1 MSGDV
6 ALATPETP
14 PSAAPP
20 APAWLKRLIPTFT
33 DDFQVKILDAK
44 GHIHWQSNAGP
55 QTWALFSPYDEQAW
69 GGRRGGGK
77 TAALI
82 AWMTMGDWSLPD
94 DDPARLSFLNDS
106 SYRGLLLRESYQ
118 DMAEFVEE
126 AKAFYKVFGG
136 KATDD
141 PTHIDFKSGARIYFN
156 HLQSEDAFNKYKGWN
171 ITRIG
176 IEELTQIKTQRQ
188 YLRLQ
193 GSLRSTERVRGGKTF
208 PPLRTLIVG
217 TTNPDGPGAPW
228 VKARFV
234 SVLDNYGKRIPPNTP
249 ILDPISGLKSI
260 FIPFPI
266 DANPYY
272 AENTTAGRSYRAR
285 LMAQDEVT
293 RRQWVE
299 GDWDVG
305 SGQFFCCDNE
315 TDFLTIDGF
324 KRVEE
329 IKLGELIATRGPSGR
344 VEYAPCE
351 KITRERY
358 EGDLLYHE
366 SSHVN
371 FAVTPNHNMFMAVDN
386 HDMKK
391 GPFSFRRADSL
402 PSSSFHLIASTG
414 FDGIQAPETISFS
427 GTVENEHN
435 SQVCVCPV
443 CNCSYETKGHRLR
456 HRRGTTCSR
465 KCSYVFR
472 AGIYGRAAVA
482 TITKEAPA
490 SFKTKTLTFEM
501 GDWLEFFGWFISEGC
516 VDKKAGVVQIAQKK
530 HIERVERIKEL
541 LIRMGF
547 TGNHHGNR
555 FKISSKI
562 LSRVLSVFGKSHQK
576 YIPREYLQYGGGHLR
591 RLYDGLVL
599 GDGFET
605 QSGGNAYYTVSK
617 QLANDVQ
624 EIALKLGMRATISER
639 KQSMGRDVGYY
650 VGIYAPGHSMIRVL
664 RSKIQRRPYSGY
676 VGCVTVR
683 PHHTIMIRRRGC
695 IMWTGNSDYRPDG
708 PIGEEEKR
716 LYPWAR
722 HLVAPVPLRPW
733 WYRWGD
739 GDWGWRHPSCYHKLV
754 RNEADGRIHIYDELQ
769 VRNVGSFE
777 QGAMLARWWQHD
789 LIALKEAGRDPCVVI
804 YMSGVHGDVFSKDDA
819 SKSKAEQ
826 ILAGIREVLGPFG
839 ALLLKYDENE
849 REVMLRDKQR
859 AQAMFEKRRQELA
872 GHICIALK
880 PIYFDRVSAWD
891 YLRDCL
897 RFRPARLAF
906 ANQDERER
914 YLREVL
920 ATEGRESYERIRTEL
935 ERVKPEI
942 LPRLQ
947 IWDCCRELDRCFR
960 VAQCDMSNE
969 GDPSKTSRSEDVLKF
984 NANSETGE
992 GGDDALDAARLGV
1005 LAYKEI
1011 QTQIPL
1017 SYFVSDRIEEAKEA
1031 CLRDTGEALDDPT
1044 RLAMISRQATAN
1056 YGKLHA
1062 PAKAQLYLPRASS
1075 QRHRRNP

>member
-217 TTNPDGPGAPW
+217 TTNPDGPGASW

-305 SGQFFCCDNE
+305 SGQFF
-315 TDFLTIDGF
+315 
-324 KRVEE
+324 
-329 IKLGELIATRGPSGR
+329 
-344 VEYAPCE
+344 
-351 KITRERY
+351 
-358 EGDLLYHE
+358 
-366 SSHVN
+366 
-371 FAVTPNHNMFMAVDN
+371 
-386 HDMKK
+386 
-391 GPFSFRRADSL
+391 DS
-402 PSSSFHLIASTG
+402 
-414 FDGIQAPETISFS
+414 
-427 GTVENEHN
+427 
-435 SQVCVCPV
+435 
-443 CNCSYETKGHRLR
+443 
-456 HRRGTTCSR
+456 
-465 KCSYVFR
+465 
-472 AGIYGRAAVA
+472 
-482 TITKEAPA
+482 
-490 SFKTKTLTFEM
+490 
-501 GDWLEFFGWFISEGC
+501 
-516 VDKKAGVVQIAQKK
+516 
-530 HIERVERIKEL
+530 
-541 LIRMGF
+541 
-547 TGNHHGNR
+547 
-555 FKISSKI
+555 
-562 LSRVLSVFGKSHQK
+562 
-576 YIPREYLQYGGGHLR
+576 
-591 RLYDGLVL
+591 
-599 GDGFET
+599 
-605 QSGGNAYYTVSK
+605 
-617 QLANDVQ
+617 
-624 EIALKLGMRATISER
+624 
-639 KQSMGRDVGYY
+639 
-650 VGIYAPGHSMIRVL
+650 
-664 RSKIQRRPYSGY
+664 
-676 VGCVTVR
+676 
-683 PHHTIMIRRRGC
+683 
-695 IMWTGNSDYRPDG
+695 YRPDG

-722 HLVAPVPLRPW
+722 HLVDPVPLRPW
-733 WYRWGD
+733 WYRWGS
-739 GDWGWRHPSCYHKLV
+739 GDWGYDHPAAYHKAV
-754 RNEADGRIHIYDELQ
+754 RNEADGRIHVYDELQ
-769 VRNVGSFE
+769 VRNIGSFE
-777 QGAMLARWWQHD
+777 QGAMLARWWHAD
-789 LIALKEAGRDPCVVI
+789 LLALQEAGREPVVVV
-804 YMSGVHGDVFSKDDA
+804 YMGADVFDKGDA
-819 SKSKAEQ
+819 VRTKAES
-826 ILAGIREVLGPFG
+826 LAAGIREVLGPYG
-839 ALLLKYDENE
+839 ALLLKYNEDEQAA
-849 REVMLRDKQR
+849 MLRDKQR
-859 AQAMFEKRRQELA
+859 AQAMFERRKKEVQ
-872 GHICIALK
+872 GHIAIAVK
-880 PIYFDRVSAWD
+880 PVYFKRTDAWD
-891 YLRDCL
+891 YVRDLL
-897 RFRPARLAF
+897 RFRPAMLAF
-906 ANQDERER
+906 SNREERER

-920 ATEGRESYERIRTEL
+920 ATEGRESYERIATEL
-935 ERVKPEI
+935 ARVKPEV
-942 LPRLQ
+942 LPKLVL
-947 IWDCCRELDRCFR
+947 WDCCREADRGLR
-960 VAQCDMSNE
+960 VAQRDLRNE
-969 GDPSKTSRSEDVLKF
+969 GDPSKESRSEDVLKF
-984 NANSETGE
+984 NAVDGV
-992 GGDDALDAARLGV
+992 GGDDALESLRNCAI
-1005 LAYKEI
+1005 AYKEI
-1011 QTQIPL
+1011 QAQVPL
-1017 SYFVSDRIEEAKEA
+1017 SYFVSDRVQEAVDA
-1031 CLRDTGEALDDPT
+1031 SLRDTGQALNDPT

-1056 YGKLHA
+1056 YSKLHA

>member
-6 ALATPETP
+6 ALATPETQ

-305 SGQFFCCDNE
+305 SGQFF
-315 TDFLTIDGF
+315 
-324 KRVEE
+324 
-329 IKLGELIATRGPSGR
+329 
-344 VEYAPCE
+344 
-351 KITRERY
+351 
-358 EGDLLYHE
+358 
-366 SSHVN
+366 
-371 FAVTPNHNMFMAVDN
+371 
-386 HDMKK
+386 
-391 GPFSFRRADSL
+391 DS
-402 PSSSFHLIASTG
+402 
-414 FDGIQAPETISFS
+414 
-427 GTVENEHN
+427 
-435 SQVCVCPV
+435 
-443 CNCSYETKGHRLR
+443 
-456 HRRGTTCSR
+456 
-465 KCSYVFR
+465 
-472 AGIYGRAAVA
+472 
-482 TITKEAPA
+482 
-490 SFKTKTLTFEM
+490 
-501 GDWLEFFGWFISEGC
+501 
-516 VDKKAGVVQIAQKK
+516 
-530 HIERVERIKEL
+530 
-541 LIRMGF
+541 
-547 TGNHHGNR
+547 
-555 FKISSKI
+555 
-562 LSRVLSVFGKSHQK
+562 
-576 YIPREYLQYGGGHLR
+576 
-591 RLYDGLVL
+591 
-599 GDGFET
+599 
-605 QSGGNAYYTVSK
+605 
-617 QLANDVQ
+617 
-624 EIALKLGMRATISER
+624 
-639 KQSMGRDVGYY
+639 
-650 VGIYAPGHSMIRVL
+650 
-664 RSKIQRRPYSGY
+664 
-676 VGCVTVR
+676 
-683 PHHTIMIRRRGC
+683 
-695 IMWTGNSDYRPDG
+695 YRPDG

-1031 CLRDTGEALDDPT
+1031 CLRDTGETLDDPT